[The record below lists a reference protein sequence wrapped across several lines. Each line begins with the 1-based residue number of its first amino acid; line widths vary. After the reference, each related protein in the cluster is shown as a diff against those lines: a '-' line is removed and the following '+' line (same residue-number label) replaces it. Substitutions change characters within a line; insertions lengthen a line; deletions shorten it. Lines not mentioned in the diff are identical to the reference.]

1 MSVHLGRAPRAVTA
15 WLGAS
20 LLGALPGP
28 AQAQFSGIVYDPS
41 NYAQNVLTAARALQ
55 QVNNQLRQ
63 IENQTQSLL
72 NDARNLA
79 SLPLSLVAP
88 IQQQLD
94 QTRQLLRQAQRLS
107 YNVDTVQS
115 GFSARYRAIDLSAS
129 DQALVTGAQSRW
141 QDSVAAFED
150 ALKTQALTVGH
161 LDTTR
166 QSLTSL
172 MQASHDATGALQAI
186 EAGNQILA
194 VQSQQ
199 LADLAA
205 TLVAQGRA
213 QTLDA
218 AAAAAAKAQAR
229 EQLRRFLA
237 PGRGYVAEPVTLF
250 HE

>member
-1 MSVHLGRAPRAVTA
+1 MSVSPLRAPRAIA
-15 WLGAS
+15 ALLGAS
-20 LLGALPGP
+20 LLAVLPAP
-28 AQAQFSGIVYDPS
+28 AKAQFGGIVYDPS

-72 NDARNLA
+72 NEARNLA

-88 IQQQLD
+88 IEQQLD

-115 GFSARYRAIDLSAS
+115 GFAARYRAIDLSAS
-129 DQALVTGAQSRW
+129 DQALVAGAQSRW

-150 ALKTQALTVGH
+150 ALKIQALTVGH

-172 MQASHDATGALQAI
+172 MQASQDATGALQAI

-205 TLVAQGRA
+205 TIAAQGRA

-218 AAAAAAKAQAR
+218 AGAAAAKTQAR
-229 EQLRRFLA
+229 EQLRRFLS
-237 PGRGYVAEPVTLF
+237 PGSGYVADPVTLF